1 MPDRATIFWPVV
13 ALAALTFA
21 VAVRMFVIRVGEMR
35 SRRIHPQA
43 VATSREAATQFQ
55 DVAAADNFR
64 NLFELPVLFYV
75 LCLALYVTD
84 GVTALQLGLAW
95 TFVALRCV
103 HSLVHVTYNKVM
115 HRFRAYALGLVVLM
129 AMWITFA
136 LHLAG

>member
-1 MPDRATIFWPVV
+1 MPDRVTIFWPIV
-13 ALAALTFA
+13 AMAALTFA
-21 VAVRMFVIRVGEMR
+21 VAIRMFVIRVGEMR
-35 SRRIHPQA
+35 ARRIHPQA

-75 LCLALYVTD
+75 LCLALYLTD

>member
-1 MPDRATIFWPVV
+1 MPDRATIFWPIL
-13 ALAALTFA
+13 AMAALTFS
-21 VAVRMFVIRVGEMR
+21 VAIRMFMIRVGEMR
-35 SRRIHPQA
+35 ARRIHPQA

-75 LCLALYVTD
+75 LCLALYLTD

-95 TFVALRCV
+95 AFVALRWT

-115 HRFRAYALGLVVLM
+115 HRFRAYALGLIVLM
-129 AMWITFA
+129 TMWIAFA
-136 LHLAG
+136 LRLAG

>member
-136 LHLAG
+136 LNLAG

>member
-1 MPDRATIFWPVV
+1 MPDRATIFWPV
-13 ALAALTFA
+13 LAMAVLTFA
-21 VAVRMFVIRVGEMR
+21 VAIRMFVIRVGEMR
-35 SRRIHPQA
+35 ARRIHPQA

-75 LCLALYVTD
+75 LCLALYLTD
-84 GVTALQLGLAW
+84 GVTVLQLGLAW

-115 HRFRAYALGLVVLM
+115 HRFRAYALGLAVLI
-129 AMWITFA
+129 AMWIAFA
-136 LHLAG
+136 LRLAG

>member
-1 MPDRATIFWPVV
+1 VPDRVTIFWPIV
-13 ALAALTFA
+13 AMAALTFA
-21 VAVRMFVIRVGEMR
+21 VAIRMFVIRVGEMR
-35 SRRIHPQA
+35 ARRIHPQA

-75 LCLALYVTD
+75 LCLALYLTD